1 LVARSNINPASGSK
15 ERHYNNART
24 YLDFIKQFPRSP
36 KPRVGKFIC
45 FTYNFHTNP
54 YYIDHPEK
62 KKYLDFQ
69 PFDLVIAVRPQKG
82 TFMCVNF
89 HHLPVITRQIFLA
102 KLKKDYTANFENEDR
117 RRTVIPGIN
126 YKKLFKY
133 LKKIGVAVRC
143 YRFERV
149 MSLRE
154 VPVDMID
161 ETMKFYANFYYK
173 SNYKAIVTRYVDY
186 TPNKPQ

>member
-1 LVARSNINPASGSK
+1 M
-15 ERHYNNART
+15 
-24 YLDFIKQFPRSP
+24 P
-36 KPRVGKFIC
+36 KPRVGRFVC

-54 YYIDHPEK
+54 LYIKHPEK

-69 PFDLVIAVRPQKG
+69 PFDLVIAVRPKKSI
-82 TFMCVNF
+82 FMCVNF

-102 KLKKDYTANFENEDR
+102 KLKKDYESNFER
-117 RRTVIPGIN
+117 PKTVISGIN

-133 LKKIGVAVRC
+133 LKKIGVAVRT

-154 VPVDMID
+154 VPSDMID
-161 ETMKFYANFYYK
+161 ETMKYYANFYYK
-173 SNYKAIVTRYVDY
+173 TTYKGMVNKYVNYRPAKQSN
-186 TPNKPQ
+186 

>member
-1 LVARSNINPASGSK
+1 MVARSNTTPASGSK
-15 ERHYNNART
+15 ERRYNNART
-24 YLDFIKQFPRSP
+24 YLDFIAQFPRMP
-36 KPRVGKFIC
+36 KPRVGRFVC

-69 PFDLVIAVRPQKG
+69 PFDLVIAVRPKKG

-102 KLKKDYTANFENEDR
+102 KLKKDYDSSFDR
-117 RRTVIPGIN
+117 PKALIPGIN

-133 LKKIGVAVRC
+133 LKKIGVAVRN

-149 MSLRE
+149 MALRE
-154 VPVDMID
+154 VPSNMID
-161 ETMKFYANFYYK
+161 ETMRFYANFYYK
-173 SNYKAIVTRYVDY
+173 STYKAIVNRYLEY
-186 TPNKPQ
+186 KPTKPNE